1 MKATKAILLKCSTR
15 RHTSTT
21 IDGIEFTFQNMTE
34 REKSEFE
41 RSILNKKGGVN
52 VDARKRLLV
61 YTLVDED
68 QNTMLD
74 MSDLKSLDDLDGQ
87 LVQKLFEVASKHCGF
102 GDDEIDE
109 LEKNS
114 EMIHGGGLH
123 IA

>member
-68 QNTMLD
+68 KNTMLD

-87 LVQKLFEVASKHCGF
+87 LVQKLFGPLSLTGRPRMRPGCQP
-102 GDDEIDE
+102 
-109 LEKNS
+109 
-114 EMIHGGGLH
+114 
-123 IA
+123 

>member
-1 MKATKAILLKCSTR
+1 
-15 RHTSTT
+15 
-21 IDGIEFTFQNMTE
+21 MTE

-87 LVQKLFEVASKHCGF
+87 LVQKLFEVAQKHCGF
-102 GDDEIDE
+102 GDDEVDE

>member
-34 REKSEFE
+34 REKSSFE
-41 RSILNKKGGVN
+41 RGILNKKGGVN

-61 YTLVDED
+61 FTLADDNQE
-68 QNTMLD
+68 TMLH

-102 GDDEIDE
+102 GEDEVDE
-109 LEKNS
+109 LDKTS
-114 EMIHGGGLH
+114 AVIHG
-123 IA
+123 

>member
-1 MKATKAILLKCSTR
+1 
-15 RHTSTT
+15 
-21 IDGIEFTFQNMTE
+21 MTE
-34 REKSEFE
+34 REKSSFE
-41 RSILNKKGGVN
+41 RGILNKKGGVN

-61 YTLVDED
+61 FTLVDE
-68 QNTMLD
+68 NHETMLD

-102 GDDEIDE
+102 GEDEVDD

-114 EMIHGGGLH
+114 EMIHGEDLH